1 MIQVR
6 DSFQIRFGK
15 IDQAIDLFLRLP
27 KEVPEVFQ
35 PAGARIELLSDIS
48 GTMYTLREAMHFR
61 SLEAWDES
69 SQALFAR
76 PEFQEWFKDWKQFVE
91 DGNREFF
98 HVEHDKGGWSG
109 KGAVVV
115 RSCFRALPWRVHDA
129 VDLLK
134 DHGAMLADSG
144 VGQRGRVLT
153 EARGAIGC
161 PSSPSRPPIPS
172 CAPSSSA
179 CSRPVDIPTSSTRL
193 PGGPKMSSSMGTMS
207 RSRGRRPF
215 DERRTRSSNPASA
228 STPRATPGPSRGP
241 FWRARR
247 CTRTPSGKSSGSRWS
262 AGRKASSVG

>member
-98 HVEHDKGGWSG
+98 HVEHDNGGWSG

-144 VGQRGRVLT
+144 VGQRARVLT
-153 EARGAIGC
+153 DASGRMFNVVLEIETPDLRTWEDHRRRMFRD
-161 PSSPSRPPIPS
+161 PSFQAWFQRLLT
-172 CAPSSSA
+172 CASH
-179 CSRPVDIPTSSTRL
+179 
-193 PGGPKMSSSMGTMS
+193 
-207 RSRGRRPF
+207 
-215 DERRTRSSNPASA
+215 
-228 STPRATPGPSRGP
+228 
-241 FWRARR
+241 
-247 CTRTPSGKSSGSRWS
+247 GSHEFYTF
-262 AGRKASSVG
+262 VG